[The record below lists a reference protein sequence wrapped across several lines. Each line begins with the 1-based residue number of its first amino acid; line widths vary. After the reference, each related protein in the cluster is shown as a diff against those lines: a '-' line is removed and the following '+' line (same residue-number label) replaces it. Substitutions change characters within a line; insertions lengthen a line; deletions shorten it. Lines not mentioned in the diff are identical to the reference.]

1 MHELGILKHIGTIVE
16 QVADKNL
23 IKAVKHITLEVGS
36 QSGVVPQYM
45 KKLFPAAADMFPVL
59 KNTELRISIVCGNGL
74 VIKEIGY

>member
-16 QVADKNL
+16 QVAEKNR
-23 IKAVKHITLEVGS
+23 IGIVKYITLDVGS

-59 KNTELRISIVCGNGL
+59 KNTELRISIVCGEGL

>member
-16 QVADKNL
+16 QVADKNR

-45 KKLFPAAADMFPVL
+45 KKLFPAAADMYKVALSTVYPV
-59 KNTELRISIVCGNGL
+59 ELST
-74 VIKEIGY
+74 